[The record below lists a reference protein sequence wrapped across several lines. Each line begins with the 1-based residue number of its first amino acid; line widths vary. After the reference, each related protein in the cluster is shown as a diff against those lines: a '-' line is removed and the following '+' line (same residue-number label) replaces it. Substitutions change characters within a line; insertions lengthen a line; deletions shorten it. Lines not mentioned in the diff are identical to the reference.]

1 MKNPKKNRQP
11 TNYKVHQ
18 ISIKKTTQIKLGPNL
33 IRIIS
38 ILESTPKWKLAGEP
52 IPTWCDPM
60 ENLDYEGRDA
70 TRLTI
75 ERRLKV
81 TTINLK

>member
-33 IRIIS
+33 IRILF
-38 ILESTPKWKLAGEP
+38 ILESTPK
-52 IPTWCDPM
+52 
-60 ENLDYEGRDA
+60 
-70 TRLTI
+70 
-75 ERRLKV
+75 
-81 TTINLK
+81 